1 MKRSDQN
8 STCKYLFRTT
18 LRTKDAKRITPHEV
32 LRAYDVL
39 AHFRNLCAYDE
50 RLYCAKVG
58 NDGYASVVK
67 IMEIGLG
74 DLPRF
79 QQAPD
84 AASAANQSG
93 AASSSSVSRG
103 EPARCKLQRE

>member
-8 STCKYLFRTT
+8 STCKHLFRTT
-18 LRTKDAKRITPHEV
+18 LRAKDAKRITPHEV

-39 AHFRNLCAYDE
+39 THFRNLCAHDE

-67 IMEIGLG
+67 LMEIGLG
-74 DLPRF
+74 GLPRF
-79 QQAPD
+79 QKAPD
-84 AASAANQSG
+84 TTHVTNRSG
-93 AASSSSVSRG
+93 AASSSGASRG
-103 EPARCKLQRE
+103 EPARCRLQRE